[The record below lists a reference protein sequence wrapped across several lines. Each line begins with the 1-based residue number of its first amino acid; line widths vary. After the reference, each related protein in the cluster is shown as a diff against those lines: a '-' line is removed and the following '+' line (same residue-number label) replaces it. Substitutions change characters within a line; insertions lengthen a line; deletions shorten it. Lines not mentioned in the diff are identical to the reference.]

1 MTNTYKGIQYRLDD
15 FQDMSEVDTAGY
27 FGTNHQLMEKHTM
40 THVALHDFEVVV
52 RAIVKDNQLVKIMH
66 TIRSIDGDKN
76 GFVTNQELE
85 DILKLCYKEQ
95 LGKYNLKPVFKEFAS
110 QSNRLLIDYT
120 KFKEAIVE
128 RLQKYTGLEMSPGS
142 HTDRSVIGGA
152 AGIKSIERN
161 FTALD
166 AIQGY
171 DKYGIA
177 REGQSDSKINLIKS
191 GISS

>member
-1 MTNTYKGIQYRLDD
+1 
-15 FQDMSEVDTAGY
+15 
-27 FGTNHQLMEKHTM
+27 M

-95 LGKYNLKPVFKEFAS
+95 LGKYNLKPLFKEFAS

-120 KFKEAIVE
+120 KFKEAIMV
-128 RLQKYTGLEMSPGS
+128 RL
-142 HTDRSVIGGA
+142 
-152 AGIKSIERN
+152 
-161 FTALD
+161 
-166 AIQGY
+166 
-171 DKYGIA
+171 
-177 REGQSDSKINLIKS
+177 
-191 GISS
+191 

>member
-1 MTNTYKGIQYRLDD
+1 
-15 FQDMSEVDTAGY
+15 
-27 FGTNHQLMEKHTM
+27 M

-52 RAIVKDNQLVKIMH
+52 RAIVKDNQLVNIMH